1 MNILIMIH
9 VQKGCPLIIKKKL
22 TFFEINALMMKS
34 TTTTSDDSQTD
45 MNVEDD
51 IDFSSTPAP
60 KKKKTYTKREGESKQ
75 GGLII
80 HSTSSVY

>member
-1 MNILIMIH
+1 MIH

-22 TFFEINALMMKS
+22 TIFFEMNALMMKS
-34 TTTTSDDSQTD
+34 TTRSVDSQTD

>member
-9 VQKGCPLIIKKKL
+9 VQKGCPVIIKKKL
-22 TFFEINALMMKS
+22 TIFLEMNALMMKS
-34 TTTTSDDSQTD
+34 TTTSVDSQID

>member
-22 TFFEINALMMKS
+22 TIFFEMNALMMKS
-34 TTTTSDDSQTD
+34 TTRSVDSQTD

-75 GGLII
+75 GGLI